1 MITGMSHATVWVLDQ
16 DRALAFYTEKLGF
29 EVGADADIGDGAR
42 WLAVRAPKQPDVHV
56 VLASPGPPMLSE
68 EDGKVIRDLV
78 AKGAMGAGVLRTDD
92 VRATYDELR
101 AKGVEFIQE
110 PAERPYGIEAL
121 FRDDSGNW
129 FSLTQPKGWG
139 EPPPGRG

>member
-29 EVGADADIGDGAR
+29 EVTADADMGGGAR
-42 WLAVRAPKQPDVHV
+42 WLAVSNPKQPDLNL
-56 VLASPGPPMLSE
+56 VLAPPAPPMLSE
-68 EDGKVIRDLV
+68 EDAKVVSALV
-78 AKGAMGAGVLRTDD
+78 AKGSLGAGVMRTDD
-92 VRATYDELR
+92 VHATYEELK

-110 PAERPYGIEAL
+110 PAERPYGVEAL

-129 FSLTQPKGWG
+129 FSLTQP
-139 EPPPGRG
+139 RG

>member
-29 EVGADADIGDGAR
+29 VLGTDVDMGGGAR
-42 WLAVRAPKQPDVHV
+42 WLAVASPKQPDLHL
-56 VLASPGPPMLSE
+56 VLAKAAPPMLSE
-68 EDGKVIRDLV
+68 EDGKTIQALL
-78 AKGAMGAGVLRTDD
+78 AKGALGACVMRTDD
-92 VRATYDELR
+92 VHATYEDLK

-129 FSLTQPKGWG
+129 FSLTQH
-139 EPPPGRG
+139 RGD